1 VCYMKKRRNGERGET
16 ESGVLPVTSRM
27 ASVKAQGP
35 LRCDLHEVVVTSN
48 DD

>member
-1 VCYMKKRRNGERGET
+1 MGIELSTVDRKH
-16 ESGVLPVTSRM
+16 ESNV
-27 ASVKAQGP
+27 VKAQGP